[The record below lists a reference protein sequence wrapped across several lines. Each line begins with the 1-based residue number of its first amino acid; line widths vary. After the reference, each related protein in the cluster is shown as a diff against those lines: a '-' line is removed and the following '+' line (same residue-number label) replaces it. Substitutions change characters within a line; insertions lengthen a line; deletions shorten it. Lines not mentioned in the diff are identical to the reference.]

1 MRRCSEERLA
11 SKRRE
16 GQEHNMDTDIM
27 GKLLS
32 IVPVLIIGFL
42 LVFFARGGKP
52 GKHGDE

>member
-1 MRRCSEERLA
+1 
-11 SKRRE
+11 
-16 GQEHNMDTDIM
+16 MDTDIM